1 MGLILPLAGILL
13 WQALSSLGV
22 ISPVNLPAPVTIA
35 VTVYQLLRGGD
46 LAVHLGVTLLRVL
59 AGFAIGAAA
68 GTLAGALTGYFP
80 RFRKLV
86 APLLQ
91 ALGNIPS
98 MAWVPLFLLWLGI
111 FEASKVA
118 LIATGVFFPVYLI
131 FASGIEEVDPK
142 LLEVGEIFGFTPAGQ
157 ILWIIA
163 PAALPAWITAL
174 RSGLSLGWMFVVAAE
189 LMGAARGLG
198 FLMYDAQQTS
208 RADVIIGSIIL
219 FAILGK
225 STDSILGALGRL
237 LIRPRRRA
245 V

>member
-1 MGLILPLAGILL
+1 MGFILPVVIVLA
-13 WQALSSLGV
+13 WQLLSSLGL
-22 ISPVNLPAPVTIA
+22 IAAENLPAPYTIARTVFDLLRSGDLLEHIA
-35 VTVYQLLRGGD
+35 VTG
-46 LAVHLGVTLLRVL
+46 LRVL
-59 AGFAIGAAA
+59 TGFGLGAAA
-68 GTLAGALTGYFP
+68 GTVAGALTGYFP
-80 RFRKLV
+80 KFRKLV

-131 FASGIEEVDPK
+131 FASGIEQVDGK
-142 LLEVGEIFGFTPAGQ
+142 LLEVGDVFALTPLQQ
-157 ILWIIA
+157 ILRIVA
-163 PAALPAWITAL
+163 PAALPSWITAL

-208 RADVIIGSIIL
+208 RADVIIGSIVL

-225 STDSILGALGRL
+225 TTDSLLGMLGRL
-237 LIRPRRRA
+237 LIKPRLRA
-245 V
+245 A